1 MNCIHDVES
10 VVCEA
15 AAICLHT
22 SSSSS
27 ARVQHRTG
35 VAVKWQLNLLAH
47 PRQQNYPGSNFG
59 LFRDILCFVNIFCVY
74 LMWREVQP
82 MGFVTNYCLHPGLQ
96 ALLAFSSRREALT
109 PIGAVEVLGDFD
121 LAAGPHV

>member
-1 MNCIHDVES
+1 M
-10 VVCEA
+10 
-15 AAICLHT
+15 LT
-22 SSSSS
+22 
-27 ARVQHRTG
+27 
-35 VAVKWQLNLLAH
+35 L
-47 PRQQNYPGSNFG
+47 
-59 LFRDILCFVNIFCVY
+59 

-121 LAAGPHV
+121 LAAGPHVEACIYCHTCRSLPVFCSTSLLFVTA